1 MSFPK
6 LTNYPL
12 VNFSGRRV
20 LVRVDYNVPL
30 EEEGEKIVVVDDSRI
45 RFSMETLKFLLD
57 AGARIILLSHLGDPG
72 GKVKEELSLAP
83 VAQKLNELAFGLAGY
98 KKKVKFCP
106 RALGRQP
113 QTAIRELNKGEILVL
128 ENLRFYP
135 GEEENDPVFAK
146 RLARL
151 GDFYLNE
158 AFSCSHR
165 AHASIVGL
173 PKLLPA
179 AAGFRF
185 CQEEEILRKV
195 RFSPQRPVVL
205 VVGGV
210 KEDKIEAAKEMALWV
225 DKVLVGGQLV
235 NNPKLK
241 AKNQKLGAKVLKKI
255 VFGKLREDEQDL
267 DEKTIKQFEEE
278 IRKAGTVI
286 FAGPVS
292 NTTKGFF
299 EGTRVLFEAALSGE
313 AFVLA
318 GGGDTEAA
326 LTKLGLTDRID
337 YISAGGGAML
347 AYLAKGT
354 LPGIEALEKT
364 RY

>member
-1 MSFPK
+1 VSFPK
-6 LTNYPL
+6 LTDYPL
-12 VNFSGRRV
+12 TNFSGRRV

-30 EEEGEKIVVVDDSRI
+30 EEKGGKIVVVDDSRI

-106 RALGRQP
+106 RILGRQP

-135 GEEENDPVFAK
+135 GEEGNDPVFAK
-146 RLARL
+146 RLAKL

-179 AAGFRF
+179 AAGFHF

-210 KEDKIEAAKEMALWV
+210 KEDKIEAAKEMASWV
-225 DKVLVGGQLV
+225 DKVLVGGKIVQSSSF
-235 NNPKLK
+235 
-241 AKNQKLGAKVLKKI
+241 KVQSSKKI
-255 VFGKLREDEQDL
+255 ILGKLRKDGEDLSRE
-267 DEKTIKQFEEE
+267 TIAQFSQEL
-278 IRKAGTVI
+278 RKAGTAI

-292 NTTKGFF
+292 NTSKGFF
-299 EGTRVLFEAALSGE
+299 EGTRALFEAALSGE

>member
-1 MSFPK
+1 MPIPI
-6 LTNYPL
+6 LTDYSPA
-12 VNFSGRRV
+12 NFSGRRV
-20 LVRVDYNVPL
+20 LARVDYNVPL
-30 EEEGEKIVVVDDSRI
+30 QEGGGKLVVADDSRI

-57 AGARIILLSHLGDPG
+57 AEARIILLSHLGDPG

-83 VAQKLNELAFGLAGY
+83 VAQKLNELAFGLIGY

-113 QTAIRELNKGEILVL
+113 QTAIRGLGKGEILVL

-135 GEEENDPVFAK
+135 GEEANDPVFAK
-146 RLARL
+146 RLAKL

-165 AHASIVGL
+165 PHASIVGL

-210 KEDKIEAAKEMALWV
+210 KEDKIEAAKEMASWV
-225 DKVLVGGQLV
+225 DRVLVGG
-235 NNPKLK
+235 
-241 AKNQKLGAKVLKKI
+241 KI
-255 VFGKLREDEQDL
+255 VQSSKFKVQGLEKIVLGKLRKDGEDLSRE
-267 DEKTIKQFEEE
+267 TIAQFSQELK
-278 IRKAGTVI
+278 KAGTVI

-292 NTTKGFF
+292 NTSKGFF
-299 EGTRVLFEAALSGE
+299 EGTRALFEAALSGE

-354 LPGIEALEKT
+354 LPGIEALKQKGDGGHKLAE
-364 RY
+364 

>member
-1 MSFPK
+1 MPIPI
-6 LTNYPL
+6 LTDYSPA
-12 VNFSGRRV
+12 NFSGRRV
-20 LVRVDYNVPL
+20 LARVDYNVPL
-30 EEEGEKIVVVDDSRI
+30 QEGGGKLVVADDSRI

-57 AGARIILLSHLGDPG
+57 AEARIILLSHLGDPG

-83 VAQKLNELAFGLAGY
+83 VAQKLNELAFGLIGY

-113 QTAIRELNKGEILVL
+113 QTAIRGLGKGEILVL

-135 GEEENDPVFAK
+135 GEEANDPVFAK
-146 RLARL
+146 RLAKL

-165 AHASIVGL
+165 PHASIVGL

-210 KEDKIEAAKEMALWV
+210 KEDKIEAAKEMASWV
-225 DKVLVGGQLV
+225 DKVLVGG
-235 NNPKLK
+235 KLAETIFK
-241 AKNQKLGAKVLKKI
+241 SKDKVR
-255 VFGKLREDEQDL
+255 VGKLREDGQDL
-267 DEKTIKQFEEE
+267 DRVTIKQFEEE
-278 IRKAGTVI
+278 IKKAGTVI

-292 NTTKGFF
+292 NTSKGFF
-299 EGTRVLFEAALSGE
+299 EGTRALFEAALSGE